1 MSVIVTGLN
10 YQVAEV
16 SVLEQLSFRDED
28 LPKALA
34 GILQCEHVGEAV
46 ILSTCN
52 RVEIYVNASRF
63 HPAAAEIRDFLSEF
77 HHLEP
82 AVFAEQM
89 YTYYDD
95 AAITHLF
102 NVTAGLDSMVLGET
116 EIIGQVR
123 RAFKAAQEEGVIE
136 RTLSSVFRRALE
148 VGKRVRTETG
158 ISENAASVSSAAVA
172 LAGREF
178 GGLSGRDVVVLGAG
192 EAGQA
197 GARALKGAGAATLT
211 VVNRSIDKAIE
222 LAGVVGAAA
231 AELSDLDEVVA
242 RSDILVCSTRSDDL
256 VLSFERVSKMAEE
269 RGHRPLM
276 IIDIAVPRDVDPSAA
291 DIEGVTLLDID
302 GLRSFADEGRKK
314 RATEARRGREII
326 AGEVTRFLEDE
337 MAARYSG
344 LIAALR
350 KAAEETRADEIARY
364 SGRLADLEHDDLDLV
379 DSLTRSLVNK
389 LLHTP
394 TVRMRELAATADGAL
409 LAESLAK
416 LFDLTDEWDAGS
428 DSDA

>member
-10 YQVAEV
+10 YQVADV
-16 SVLEQLSFRDED
+16 SVLEQLSFGDED
-28 LPKALA
+28 LPKALS
-34 GILQCEHVGEAV
+34 GLLHCEHVAEAV

-77 HHLEP
+77 HHVEP

-95 AAITHLF
+95 AAISHLF
-102 NVTAGLDSMVLGET
+102 NVSAGLDSMVLGET

-123 RAFKAAQEEGVIE
+123 RAFKSAQAEGALE

-178 GGLSGRDVVVLGAG
+178 GSLSGRDVVVLGAG

-197 GARALKGAGAATLT
+197 AAKALKGAGAATLT
-211 VVNRSIDKAIE
+211 VVNRSVERAIE

-242 RSDILVCSTRSDDL
+242 RSDILVCSTRSEEL
-256 VLSFERVSKMAEE
+256 VISRERVAKMAEV
-269 RGHRPLM
+269 RGDRPLM
-276 IIDIAVPRDVDPSAA
+276 IIDIAVPRDVDPGVASI
-291 DIEGVTLLDID
+291 DGVTLLDID
-302 GLRSFADEGRKK
+302 GLRSLADEGRKK
-314 RATEARRGREII
+314 RGAEALRGREII
-326 AGEVTRFLEDE
+326 AEEVNRFLEDE

-350 KAAEETRADEIARY
+350 KSAEETRADEVARY
-364 SGRLADLEHDDLDLV
+364 SGRLADLDHEKLDLV

-389 LLHTP
+389 LLHAP
-394 TVRMRELAATADGAL
+394 TVRMRELAATPDGAL
-409 LAESLAK
+409 LAESLAR
-416 LFDLTDEWDAGS
+416 LFDLADDWDAGS